1 MTRMDIEQIRDYCL
15 QKTGA
20 TEDQAFGPDDLL
32 FRVKGKIFA
41 YLNLE
46 RPDCVTLK
54 CQPDHAIALRD
65 RYQGVSGAWHWNKR
79 HWNDVRLDADVPADV
94 ILSLVDH
101 SYEEVVRA
109 LPKKTLY
116 RFTEMPPHWWHEHLP
131 TTDTLMNDLQRPP
144 YADRTDRVVLLTAD
158 RQTAGRGQRGTTWES
173 EEEKNLLFGL
183 RFRPR
188 EVKAGQQFRI
198 SQAVALAVALT
209 VAECVK
215 GCPVSIKW
223 PNDIYCGDRKVCGML
238 LEHDLCGTEIAATR
252 VGIGLNVN
260 QEMFTG
266 DAPNPVSLLQIRGRE
281 TDRAAVLRKFVK
293 HFELLCETLRQGD
306 FDSLHTQYLRR
317 LYRLGVMARFTDAQ
331 GSFTAAIEG
340 VDTDGR
346 LLLRDADGRE
356 RSYAFKEVAY
366 VI

>member
-1 MTRMDIEQIRDYCL
+1 MTHINIEQIRDYCL

-20 TEDQAFGPDDLL
+20 TEDQAFGEDGLL
-32 FRVKGKIFA
+32 FRVKGKVFA

-54 CQPDHAIALRD
+54 CDPDHAIALRD
-65 RYQGVSGAWHWNKR
+65 SYQGVCGAWHWNKR
-79 HWNDVRLDADVPADV
+79 HWNDVQLDADVPADV

-109 LPKKTLY
+109 LPKKTLF

-144 YADRTDRVVLLTAD
+144 YADLTDRVVLLTTD

-183 RFRPR
+183 RFRPQG
-188 EVKAGQQFRI
+188 VKAGQQFRI
-198 SQAVALAVALT
+198 SQAVSLAVAMALPRGQKIYK
-209 VAECVK
+209 VR
-215 GCPVSIKW
+215 IKW
-223 PNDIYCGDRKVCGML
+223 PNDIYYGNRKVGGIL
-238 LEHDLCGTEIAATR
+238 LEHDICGTEIVATR
-252 VGIGLNVN
+252 VGIGINVN
-260 QEMFTG
+260 QETFTG
-266 DAPNPVSLLQIRGRE
+266 DAPNPVSLLKIRGRE
-281 TDRAAVLRKFVK
+281 TDRAAVLRRFVQ
-293 HFELLCETLRQGD
+293 HFERFSEVLQKGD
-306 FDSLHTQYLRR
+306 FDFLHTLYLHQ
-317 LYRLGVMARFTDAQ
+317 LYRLGVKARFTDAK
-331 GSFTAAIEG
+331 GTFSATIIG
-340 VDTDGR
+340 VDADGR
-346 LLLRDADGRE
+346 LLLRDTKDRK